1 MEPEEMDEF
10 EHGLKQ
16 ALERMPAPPGL
27 KHRLME
33 RRQAQY
39 EVKRRRRIVWWQ
51 RLAVAAALLC
61 MLAGAWMWRNAV
73 QRRQGEE
80 ARRQV
85 VLALRITNRALNLM
99 QSQLAAHNQ
108 NGASGET
115 TSNSKESLP

>member
-10 EHGLKQ
+10 ERGLKQ

-27 KHRLME
+27 KRRLME

-39 EVKRRRRIVWWQ
+39 EMKRHRRIVWWQ

-61 MLAGAWMWRNAV
+61 MLVGAWMWRNAV

-108 NGASGET
+108 SDASDGT
-115 TSNSKESLP
+115 TSKSKESLP